1 MIARSI
7 GLGLLLLAGCS
18 REVPTDPAYIAEID
32 AWHQGR
38 IERLRSDTGWLTL
51 IGLHRLNP
59 GLNTIGAGAEEDVAL
74 GPKAP
79 ARVGELEVGD
89 LGIMFLAAEGAVVT
103 LFGAEDP
110 TPVTNLLLTTDGDG
124 EPTTLAVGSILFYV
138 IDRDGGYYVR
148 VKDRESEVLKA
159 FSGIDRFEVEAKWK
173 VTARLEGEPGE
184 LLVPNALG
192 GQTAEPT
199 PGVLAFDLDGK
210 THHVTPTGQP
220 GNPLF
225 LVFADAT
232 TGKTT
237 YPGGRFLAI
246 DAPAADGTYV
256 LDFNQA
262 YNPPCVFTPYATCP
276 LPAAGNRLDVAIEAG
291 EMAWGDHH

>member
-1 MIARSI
+1 M
-7 GLGLLLLAGCS
+7 
-18 REVPTDPAYIAEID
+18 
-32 AWHQGR
+32 
-38 IERLRSDTGWLTL
+38 
-51 IGLHRLNP
+51 
-59 GLNTIGAGAEEDVAL
+59 
-74 GPKAP
+74 
-79 ARVGELEVGD
+79 
-89 LGIMFLAAEGAVVT
+89 
-103 LFGAEDP
+103 
-110 TPVTNLLLTTDGDG
+110 
-124 EPTTLAVGSILFYV
+124 GSILFYV

-210 THHVTPTGQP
+210 TRHVTPTGQP

-225 LVFADAT
+225 LVFADET

-291 EMAWGDHH
+291 EMTWGDHH